1 MEKLARLDGKAT
13 IIFCVETDEKK
24 NGPKSWY
31 ELRKYSSNSFQ
42 VQNSTTRPENPHIAK
57 VLKITCYNNIE

>member
-24 NGPKSWY
+24 KTACKVVFRKFADFHLLVDFSWQASD
-31 ELRKYSSNSFQ
+31 LSRK
-42 VQNSTTRPENPHIAK
+42 VQKWKLATII
-57 VLKITCYNNIE
+57 L

>member
-24 NGPKSWY
+24 NVPKPWY

-42 VQNSTTRPENPHIAK
+42 LQNSTKRPENPHIAK
-57 VLKITCYNNIE
+57 LLKITCCNNIE